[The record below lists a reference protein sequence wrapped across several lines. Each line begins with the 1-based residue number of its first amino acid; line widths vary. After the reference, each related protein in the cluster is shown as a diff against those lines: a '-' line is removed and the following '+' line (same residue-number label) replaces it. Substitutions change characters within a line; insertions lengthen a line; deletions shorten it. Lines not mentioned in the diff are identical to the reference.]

1 MVKKLLAY
9 SLLFA
14 LTLLLV
20 PRTWVHDCDHDH
32 DHVETESPDTDDD
45 DNCLVCELDME
56 SGTIVSLPI
65 YNFSP
70 NQVLKPVIQHTES
83 LPLPS
88 FDLYNHRGPPITC

>member
-1 MVKKLLAY
+1 MKKLLAY

-32 DHVETESPDTDDD
+32 HDHSETESPDTDD

-56 SGTIVSLPI
+56 AGTIVSLPV
-65 YNFSP
+65 YNFSS
-70 NQVLKPVIQHTES
+70 NQVLKPVIQQTES

-88 FDLYNHRGPPITC
+88 FNLYDHRGPPFTC